1 MDDSREAAERAS
13 ILLEANWKLS
23 NGEHHPL
30 DAPSFSI
37 ERLLTD
43 LMHYSHSRNKGITDD
58 SGEYLHFDRMVKDA
72 REQFIKER
80 EATPELFEPLLDP
93 NRPQRDPEFDAMQ
106 DKLYSRQLAET
117 LELERKHETELNSLG
132 PSKELSD
139 RHREERNNQIKNFD
153 EERERYILEYHDAK
167 RIAQEMEQQEK
178 QKTLDLDPA
187 KKLSR

>member
-1 MDDSREAAERAS
+1 MDDGREAAERAS

-30 DAPSFSI
+30 DAPSYSI

-43 LMHYSHSRNKGITDD
+43 LMHYSHRRNKGITDD

-93 NRPQRDPEFDAMQ
+93 NLPQRDPEFDAMQ
-106 DKLYSRQLAET
+106 NKLYSRQLAERRQ
-117 LELERKHETELNSLG
+117 LEDKQEAELRRLG
-132 PSKELSD
+132 PSKQLSD
-139 RHREERNNQIKNFD
+139 RHLQDRENQTDTF
-153 EERERYILEYHDAK
+153 EQERERYTREYHDAK
-167 RIAQEMEQQEK
+167 RTAQEMEQEEK
-178 QKTLDLDPA
+178 QKTLDLDP
-187 KKLSR
+187 